1 MQETHTPISVPDDTK
16 HVPLHNDIAQ
26 CAQELWLQYG
36 KPTDRDLAI
45 WLEAEHKLFS
55 ATQISH
61 RKENDVDPVSS
72 SGRKRVKAARS

>member
-1 MQETHTPISVPDDTK
+1 MKESLTSGTRPVDSQ

-36 KPTDRDLAI
+36 KPADRDLAI

-55 ATQISH
+55 VTQAPREMEPLPISSLGKRPKKSAH
-61 RKENDVDPVSS
+61 R
-72 SGRKRVKAARS
+72 